1 MSIDFSKITG
11 LSDSRGVITQITDA
25 SGNVIWKKKKIVGTF
40 VLRPSADISVG
51 HNLYPT
57 DSSAAYLLINE
68 EESDGNATYIASDI
82 GEGAIAT
89 SKFALSTADLPAKRF
104 MIVTAVVLYF
114 DPYASSIANDPTAY
128 NEFILEVN
136 GNATGIISNNTLKG
150 LSHVTFSDAIPLI
163 NEAMASNGS
172 FPTINLT
179 VISHGGRQTGTS
191 KGSDVSAGISQAEL
205 LISYEA

>member
-1 MSIDFSKITG
+1 MNFATLQG
-11 LSDSRGVITQITDA
+11 LTIPEGAVTQIADE
-25 SGNVIWKKKKIVGTF
+25 SGNVIWKKEKIVGTF

-57 DSSAAYLLINE
+57 DISAAYLLINE
-68 EESDGNATYIASDI
+68 EESDDDATYIASDK

-104 MIVTAVVLYF
+104 MMVTAVRLYF
-114 DPYASSIANDPTAY
+114 DPYASSTTNNTTAY

-136 GNATGIISNNTLKG
+136 GNATGIISDNTLKG
-150 LSHVTFSDAIPLI
+150 LSSVIFSDAIPLI

-179 VISHGGRQTGTS
+179 VISHGGEQTGTT
-191 KGSDVSAGISQAEL
+191 KVSDVSAGISQAYL
-205 LISYEA
+205 SIAYEA